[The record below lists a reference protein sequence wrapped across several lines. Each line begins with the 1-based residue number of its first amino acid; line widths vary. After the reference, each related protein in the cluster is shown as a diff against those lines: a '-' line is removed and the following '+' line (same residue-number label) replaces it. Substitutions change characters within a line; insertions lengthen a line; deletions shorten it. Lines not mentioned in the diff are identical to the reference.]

1 MSGLVLFAILIVLT
15 FALGFVFG
23 IYYISRKTDGDLE
36 IDLVDMEKDIFK
48 FEFSTPLDSI
58 PNKKLVIFKVITKKE

>member
-1 MSGLVLFAILIVLT
+1 MSGLVLFAILVALT
-15 FALGFVFG
+15 FALGFVSG